1 MESDLPPPLPEWAR
15 PPTESEPSEPST
27 PWGFWPTIG
36 LSAAIAIAYTIA
48 QGIGAFAWILIAGI
62 SIEILRDPK
71 ELSQNGGVIA
81 YATLVSSIV
90 TVALCVLFARLRK
103 GISLRDY
110 FALRWPPKKTA
121 AGWTAAFLLYL
132 VACSFLFS
140 FLDSSATEEFT
151 NAIQNVS
158 GAAKILLWIALYVG
172 APITEEFFF
181 RGFLFVGLQRSRLGS
196 VGAILI
202 STLLF
207 TAIHIQYEL
216 QGLVFVAAAGL
227 FFGVVRHKTNS
238 LPFCIMLHSIMNII
252 ATLGQPEP

>member
-1 MESDLPPPLPEWAR
+1 MESDLPPPLPDWAR
-15 PPTESEPSEPST
+15 PPSESEPAEATT
-27 PWGFWPTIG
+27 PWGLWPTIG
-36 LSAAIAIAYTIA
+36 FSAAIAVAYTIA
-48 QGIGAFAWILIAGI
+48 QTVGALAWIAITGMP
-62 SIEILRDPK
+62 IEALRDAK
-71 ELSQNGGVIA
+71 ELTQNGGVVA

-90 TVALCVLFARLRK
+90 TVALCVLFARMRK
-103 GISLRDY
+103 GISVRDY
-110 FALRWPPKKTA
+110 FALRWPPKKIA

-151 NAIQNVS
+151 NAIQNVT
-158 GAAKILLWIALYVG
+158 GATKILLWVALYVG
-172 APITEEFFF
+172 APVTEEFFF
-181 RGFLFVGLQRSRLGS
+181 RGFLFVGIQRSRLRS
-196 VGAILI
+196 AGAILI

-216 QGLVFVAAAGL
+216 QGLIFVSAAGL
-227 FFGVVRHKTNS
+227 FFGVARHKTNS